1 MPGRAHPS
9 VRARGMLTGVG
20 DGAQDLVG
28 VVAPST
34 LASHRGQTFP
44 SLRGGREPNL
54 FGLKY
59 LQCDQLVWVL
69 FEGAKM
75 LHRTELETYGMLGF
89 ATSS

>member
-1 MPGRAHPS
+1 M
-9 VRARGMLTGVG
+9 RARGMLTGVG
-20 DGAQDLVG
+20 AGAQDLIG

-34 LASHRGQTFP
+34 LASTAARP
-44 SLRGGREPNL
+44 SPHSEGEGEPNL

-89 ATSS
+89 AISS

>member
-69 FEGAKM
+69 FEGAKANFTIF
-75 LHRTELETYGMLGF
+75 LPAFFLF
-89 ATSS
+89 SFS

>member
-9 VRARGMLTGVG
+9 VLARGMLTGVG
-20 DGAQDLVG
+20 AGAQDLIG

-34 LASHRGQTFP
+34 LASTAARP
-44 SLRGGREPNL
+44 SPHSEGEGEPNL

-69 FEGAKM
+69 FEGAKTRQQP
-75 LHRTELETYGMLGF
+75 LQ
-89 ATSS
+89 